1 MCKDATYMKFDFSDG
16 ECQHFPVEVRIDKK
30 LNHEQ
35 LKQIDDSIQQ
45 KMNEYIENEEYWD
58 ADNILVEDVM
68 NAFAPLMDFNYEIID
83 FDYVVDCE

>member
-1 MCKDATYMKFDFSDG
+1 MCKDATYVKFDFSDG

-35 LKQIDDSIQQ
+35 LKQIDDSIQK

-58 ADNILVEDVM
+58 SDDILVEDVM
-68 NAFAPLMDFNYEIID
+68 KAFAPLMDFNYEIIG